1 MGHHNQPIPRPRDD
15 WERGNQTQCVID
27 RLRAALLPGGASE
40 CQDSPPGTIAR
51 ALAIWPTLSYGA
63 KLQLIESV
71 DRSCAAA
78 LYAEEVRSQAQP
90 KVIEV

>member
-1 MGHHNQPIPRPRDD
+1 MYKPGDD
-15 WERGNQTQCVID
+15 FEIASRSQCIIEK
-27 RLRAALLPGGASE
+27 LKAALLPGGASE
-40 CQDSPPGTIAR
+40 YQDSPPGTIAR